1 MWLIEENFMNYNPAM
16 RTLTLL
22 VLIFSVSVIS
32 VYSQPRVNYI
42 ALQNFNR
49 TPSTYLD
56 QIFLPADNGL
66 TETVFIFR
74 INNNRLTF
82 RRDRTTGNGSST
94 GDFVADIELIFD
106 LYEKD
111 TPLVPDRTFL
121 KRETWKYTARVATY
135 EQTQSS
141 DEYVEGFVSIISE
154 PGTYRLLPTFS
165 INGTP
170 SPFLSTMQMPG
181 ATSTRQRT
189 SRRGQEQAE
198 IARSMIEI
206 PDFSTH
212 TKASIAII
220 DQNSQASAFS
230 LLNMGNNVQYANDYK
245 ILTLVPNELNS
256 DSLVLSVTELGPIPD
271 ASQSVV
277 SSVWRTNLNEPL
289 SSAGTMSVAG
299 GNENLQIITS
309 EGTGKIFLTVVPNHR
324 FKNSWFRISVTS
336 YLSGE
341 ATRIAEK
348 TVLSRWFDIPTS
360 LLNLDVAIDNLK
372 YIVDDS
378 RLREMKR
385 GNQAEK
391 EARFN
396 AFWKER
402 DPTPDTEYN
411 ELMAEYYKRIDDAF
425 KRFSTPSTPGHES
438 DQGKIFIV
446 YGPPDNIERRFPPG
460 GTTQEVWQY
469 PGRTF
474 IFNATSG
481 FGDFQLVTSN

>member
-1 MWLIEENFMNYNPAM
+1 M
-16 RTLTLL
+16 RTLTLFA
-22 VLIFSVSVIS
+22 LIFSVSVIS
-32 VYSQPRVNYI
+32 AYTQPRVNYI

-56 QIFLPADNGL
+56 QIFLPADDGL
-66 TETVFIFR
+66 TETIFMFR

-82 RRDRTTGNGSST
+82 RRDRSSGNGTTTGE
-94 GDFVADIELIFD
+94 FVAEIELILD
-106 LYEKD
+106 LYDKD

-121 KRETWKYTARVATY
+121 KRETWKHTARVTTY

-141 DEYVEGFVSIISE
+141 DEYVEGFLSIVSE
-154 PGTYRLLPTFS
+154 PGTYRLIPTFS
-165 INGTP
+165 INGTN
-170 SPFLSTMQMPG
+170 SPFLSTMLTP
-181 ATSTRQRT
+181 AFPASRQRT
-189 SRRGQEQAE
+189 SRRGQQQEE
-198 IARSMIEI
+198 LARSMIEI
-206 PDFSTH
+206 PDFSANTR
-212 TKASIAII
+212 ASIAIV
-220 DQNSQASAFS
+220 DPASQSTSEFS
-230 LLNMGNNVQYANDYK
+230 PLNIGNNVFYAQDYNV
-245 ILTLVPNELNS
+245 LVQVPDGLPA
-256 DSLVLSVTELGPIPD
+256 DSLILSVTELGPVPEEM
-271 ASQSVV
+271 QSVV
-277 SSVWRTNLNEPL
+277 SSVWRTKLGHPL
-289 SSAGTMSVAG
+289 TQAGTLSVG
-299 GNENLQIITS
+299 TSNDQTSIMTS
-309 EGTGKIFLTVVPNHR
+309 EGTSTIYLAEVPNHR

-336 YLSGE
+336 YVSGD

-391 EARFN
+391 EARFI

-402 DPTPDTEYN
+402 DPTPETEYN

-425 KRFSTPSTPGHES
+425 KRFTTPSTPGHES
-438 DQGKIFIV
+438 DQGKVFIV
-446 YGPPDNIERRFPPG
+446 YGPPENIERRFPPG

-481 FGDFQLVTSN
+481 FGDFQLVTTN

>member
-1 MWLIEENFMNYNPAM
+1 MKSTSAM

-22 VLIFSVSVIS
+22 ALIFTVSVIS
-32 VYSQPRVNYI
+32 AYAQPRVNYV

-56 QIFLPADNGL
+56 QIFLPADDGL
-66 TETVFIFR
+66 TETVFMFR

-82 RRDRTTGNGSST
+82 RRDRSTGNGSTT
-94 GDFVADIELIFD
+94 GDFVAEIELILD
-106 LYEKD
+106 LYDKD
-111 TPLVPDRTFL
+111 TPLIPDRTFL
-121 KRETWKYTARVATY
+121 KRETWKHTARVTTY

-141 DEYVEGFVSIISE
+141 EEYVEGYISIISE
-154 PGTYRLLPTFS
+154 PGTYRLIPTFT
-165 INGTP
+165 INGTT
-170 SPFLSTMQMPG
+170 SPFLSSMQVPTDP
-181 ATSTRQRT
+181 ASRQRM
-189 SRRGQEQAE
+189 SRRGQQQAE
-198 IARSMIEI
+198 LARSLIEI
-206 PDFSTH
+206 PDFSVNSR
-212 TKASIAII
+212 ASIAIV
-220 DQNSQASAFS
+220 DPSSQPPSTFTP
-230 LLNMGNNVQYANDYK
+230 LNIGNNVFYAQDYNV
-245 ILTLVPNELNS
+245 LVQVPDGLPS
-256 DSLVLSVTELGPIPD
+256 DSLILSVTELGPIPGD
-271 ASQSVV
+271 SQPVV
-277 SSVWRTNLNEPL
+277 SSVWRTKLIEPL
-289 SSAGTMSVAG
+289 TTTGSLTVAG
-299 GNENLQIITS
+299 NDDKTSIITS
-309 EGTGKIFLTVVPNHR
+309 DGSSTIYLAEVPNHR
-324 FKNSWFRISVTS
+324 FKNSWFRVSVTS
-336 YLSGE
+336 YASGE
-341 ATRIAEK
+341 STRISEK

-372 YIVDDS
+372 YIVDES

-402 DPTPDTEYN
+402 DPTPETEYN

-446 YGPPDNIERRFPPG
+446 YGPPDHIDRRFPPG

-481 FGDFQLVTSN
+481 FGDFQLVTTN